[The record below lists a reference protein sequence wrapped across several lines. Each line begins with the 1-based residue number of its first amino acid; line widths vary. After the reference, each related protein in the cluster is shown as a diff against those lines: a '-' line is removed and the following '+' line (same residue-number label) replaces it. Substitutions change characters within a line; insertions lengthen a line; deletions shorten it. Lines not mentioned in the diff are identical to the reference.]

1 MECSHLEEN
10 AMITAANIHVEAALR
25 RCSGWLPKK
34 HTLNLTLFL
43 SPIHFD
49 SDLCVWKT
57 ANKILRCFRSFPFY
71 VKAVSNWKK

>member
-34 HTLNLTLFL
+34 PTWNLFFWVVVTDAF
-43 SPIHFD
+43 IHRF
-49 SDLCVWKT
+49 LCVRT
-57 ANKILRCFRSFPFY
+57 VINT
-71 VKAVSNWKK
+71 

>member
-34 HTLNLTLFL
+34 PTLNLFLFVTDP
-43 SPIHFD
+43 SIHRC
-49 SDLCVWKT
+49 LCVWEPVRYRLLFMLYIT
-57 ANKILRCFRSFPFY
+57 TLGG
-71 VKAVSNWKK
+71 